1 MQARICRRRAFGVRT
16 STALRAIADSPVA
29 RPTRPV
35 PRCPSC
41 TASDQRRKGT
51 WTSPAGA
58 GCASRRTTRPSTR
71 SSSVLAAESGSKN
84 RSSYSI
90 ASASP
95 CRTPAHAQSC
105 PVPRR
110 ARRSGPAR
118 SAQRA
123 GPRSALTKLW
133 ARMAGEE
140 VQRGWSH
147 AILARGHRQA
157 HERRGHQTQCFSGL
171 RALPRTSARCRLARN
186 RVGASHALFPGLFLN
201 SKKTKSRMSQEPSQH
216 TPGTPGDITC
226 PRLALPTAP
235 RSSSIQGTRGAHRGR
250 SAGERAA
257 AGFTGIVWSGA
268 TTTRAGVGGRSR
280 APRGGVGRMFAY
292 VCIEMCVFACVSVP
306 TRASILVH
314 LWQCA

>member
-95 CRTPAHAQSC
+95 CRTPAHAQAC
-105 PVPRR
+105 PVPRQ

-140 VQRGWSH
+140 VQRGWSR

-186 RVGASHALFPGLFLN
+186 RVGASHALFPGLLN
-201 SKKTKSRMSQEPSQH
+201 SKKKQKAGCRRSHHS
-216 TPGTPGDITC
+216 TPRVHLVTSPA
-226 PRLALPTAP
+226 LALPCRQRPGAVPFREHAALTVDGA
-235 RSSSIQGTRGAHRGR
+235 RARGQR
-250 SAGERAA
+250 RA
-257 AGFTGIVWSGA
+257 
-268 TTTRAGVGGRSR
+268 SR
-280 APRGGVGRMFAY
+280 ASSGRGQQQPVRALAVAAELLEEVWAGCLRMY
-292 VCIEMCVFACVSVP
+292 V
-306 TRASILVH
+306 
-314 LWQCA
+314 